1 MILFI
6 IVLVFITVFCWQIFN
21 NLFIKTSPQFSTV
34 AVAAFFG
41 AFLAFLFVRIGDFF
55 KSYSDRINKGYNALI
70 KIELL
75 LNALLNKLDDN
86 VYVIE
91 TFEDLYN
98 NNIEKQEQS
107 RVFVWANQLT
117 PVGTFNELLIDLL
130 NIDLINEFFALNTH
144 LHKLNEDIET
154 INAAYKESKD
164 ALISKTIS
172 PENYIENLTRI
183 HKNMLDIKKFFTS
196 SIGET
201 AQALSAVRVLA
212 KNRPLMVTML
222 RRLPSY
228 NYGRQFEGKRAD
240 ELKTLHHE
248 MDEVKK
254 ASQERIDATLK

>member
-1 MILFI
+1 MFL
-6 IVLVFITVFCWQIFN
+6 IVLAFITVFCWQIFN
-21 NLFIKTSPQFSTV
+21 NLFIKASPQFSTA

-55 KSYSDRINKGYNALI
+55 KSYSDRINKGYKALI
-70 KIELL
+70 EIELL
-75 LNALLNKLDDN
+75 LNALLSELDDN
-86 VYVIE
+86 VYVIK
-91 TFEDLYN
+91 TFEELYN

-117 PVGTFNELLIDLL
+117 PVETFNELLSDLL
-130 NIDLINEFFALNTH
+130 NIDLINELFTFNIH

-172 PENYIENLTRI
+172 PENYIENLSRI
-183 HKNMLDIKKFFTS
+183 RKDILHIKRFFTS
-196 SIGET
+196 SIDET

-212 KNRPLMVTML
+212 KNRPLIVYIL
-222 RRLPSY
+222 RSLPSY